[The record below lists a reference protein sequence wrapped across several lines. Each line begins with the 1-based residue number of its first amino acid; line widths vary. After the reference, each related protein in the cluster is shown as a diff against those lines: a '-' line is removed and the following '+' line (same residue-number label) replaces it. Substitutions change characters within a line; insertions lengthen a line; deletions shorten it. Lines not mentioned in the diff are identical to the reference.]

1 MLVKLALSGP
11 ASEEALNK
19 FERIKAYV
27 PDNAPVLVTYFNK
40 QILLSDLLAN
50 FASFLPSLNVAKDK
64 DMLVTIRANETS
76 LVEFILNLK
85 LYSMK
90 LGKLF
95 FEFENELKI
104 KEQDFKDFI
113 KRHSLKGFDQASF
126 VNYVK
131 LGAYETAIDIIKH
144 QYESVKKAFFVLFN
158 DRYTLLES
166 KGFI

>member
-1 MLVKLALSGP
+1 MLVKLALSGH
-11 ASEEALNK
+11 ASDEALNK

-40 QILLSDLLAN
+40 QVLLSDLLAN
-50 FASFLPSLNVAKDK
+50 FSSFVPSLNVAQEK
-64 DMLVTIRANETS
+64 DMLVTIKGNETY
-76 LVEFILNLK
+76 LIEFIVNLK

-95 FEFENELKI
+95 FEFEDDFKANEK
-104 KEQDFKDFI
+104 DFKDFI
-113 KRHSLKGFDQASF
+113 KRHNLKGFEHGDF

-131 LGAYETAIDIIKH
+131 LGAYDRALDIIKH
-144 QYESVKKAFFVLFN
+144 QYESVKKTFFVLFK

-166 KGFI
+166 KGYI

>member
-1 MLVKLALSGP
+1 MIVKLALSGH

-27 PDNAPVLVTYFNK
+27 PDSAPVLVTYFNK
-40 QILLSDLLAN
+40 QVLLSDLLAN
-50 FASFLPSLNVAKDK
+50 FSSFLPSLDITKDE
-64 DMLVTIRANETS
+64 DMLVTIRGNETN
-76 LVEFILNLK
+76 LVEFIVNLK

-95 FEFENELKI
+95 FEFENQYKEN
-104 KEQDFKDFI
+104 EQDFKDFI
-113 KRHSLKGFDQASF
+113 KRHKLKGFDHGNF

-131 LGAYETAIDIIKH
+131 LGAYDCALDIIKY
-144 QYESVKKAFFVLFN
+144 QYESVKKTFFVLFK
-158 DRYTLLES
+158 DRYTLLDS